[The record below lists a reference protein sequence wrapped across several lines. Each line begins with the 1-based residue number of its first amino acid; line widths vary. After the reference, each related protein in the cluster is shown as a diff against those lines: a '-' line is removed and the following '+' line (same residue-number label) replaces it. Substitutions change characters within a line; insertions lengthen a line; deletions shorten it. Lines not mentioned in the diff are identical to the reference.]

1 MEAEMNRIVIGI
13 VGAAMM
19 ASAGTAFAAP
29 AVREQAFVPGA
40 GGARYVAM
48 LSDRGQDVTA
58 VCGDR
63 AGVDAIFQ
71 PEAVSWNV
79 APAGKGHERVTEDV
93 RGIERLVPVSVETC
107 RVNAGDHF
115 DHAVRQA
122 MQQHAS

>member
-1 MEAEMNRIVIGI
+1 MNRIMIGI

-29 AVREQAFVPGA
+29 ALREQAVVTGS

-48 LSDRGQDVTA
+48 LSDRGQDFTA

-93 RGIERLVPVSVETC
+93 RGLERLVPVSVETC

-122 MQQHAS
+122 MRQHAS